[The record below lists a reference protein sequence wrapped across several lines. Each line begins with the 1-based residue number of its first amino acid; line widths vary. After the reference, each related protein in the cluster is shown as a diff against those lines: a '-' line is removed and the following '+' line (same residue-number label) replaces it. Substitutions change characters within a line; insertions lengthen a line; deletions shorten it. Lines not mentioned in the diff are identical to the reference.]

1 MSELN
6 NNNGFKITLA
16 VSGCLLG
23 QKIRYDTSSKKLS
36 LFDTWNQLGVE
47 FTSFC
52 PEMQAGMGTPR
63 EAIRLQRDAED
74 RLRVITS
81 RSGQDL
87 TDDLQKSSREIL
99 AQKNW
104 SEISGVVLK
113 SNSPSCGLY
122 RVKLYDKN
130 GIPSKSATGVFA
142 ENLLEKYPLIP
153 VEEEGRLNDLE
164 IRENFMEAIYAR
176 ARLTQLL
183 SSKPKPRDLILF
195 HAKYKYSLMA
205 RSPKYLKELGHIV
218 ASCRVENIS
227 LSLISYE
234 EIFMKAFKMQAQR
247 KSHLNVLLHL
257 VGYFK
262 KMPKIQTKLVH
273 EAING
278 FSNGFLPL
286 TVPLKLISFLAKT
299 TESNYLTQ
307 QYYLEPFP
315 LGLRSI
321 KL

>member
-1 MSELN
+1 MAELN
-6 NNNGFKITLA
+6 KNDNFKITLA

-23 QKIRYDTSSKKLS
+23 QKIRYDTSSKKLP
-36 LFDTWNQLGVE
+36 LFDTWKQLGFE

-63 EAIRLQRDAED
+63 EAIRLQKDAEN
-74 RLRVITS
+74 RPRVVTS
-81 RSGQDL
+81 RSAKDF
-87 TDDLQKSSREIL
+87 TDDLQKASSEIL
-99 AQKNW
+99 LQKNW
-104 SEISGVVLK
+104 PEISGVVLK

-122 RVKLYDKN
+122 RVKLYDQN
-130 GIPSKSATGVFA
+130 GIPSKIATGVFA

-153 VEEEGRLNDLE
+153 VEEEGRLNDLD
-164 IRENFMEAIYAR
+164 IRENFIESVFAR
-176 ARLTQLL
+176 ARLTHLL
-183 SSKPKPRDLILF
+183 SNKPKPKDLILF
-195 HAKYKYSLMA
+195 HAKHKYSLMA
-205 RSPKYLKELGHIV
+205 RSPKYLKELGQIV
-218 ASCRVENIS
+218 ASCRVETMS
-227 LSLISYE
+227 QCLVSYE
-234 EIFMKAFKMQAQR
+234 EIFMKAFKLQAQR

-262 KMPKIQTKLVH
+262 KIPKVQTKLVH

-299 TESNYLTQ
+299 TESNYLKE

-315 LGLRSI
+315 LSLRSVDQ
-321 KL
+321 